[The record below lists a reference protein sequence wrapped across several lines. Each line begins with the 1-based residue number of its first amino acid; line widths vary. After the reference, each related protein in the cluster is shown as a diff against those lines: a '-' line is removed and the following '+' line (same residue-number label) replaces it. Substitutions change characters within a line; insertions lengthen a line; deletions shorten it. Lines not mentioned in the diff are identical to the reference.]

1 MRQLEGKAASVTG
14 GARCVGRGIVQ
25 RLAEAGAAVVI
36 ADIDAAAAQIT
47 ASQLRQDGLIVEV
60 CPTDVR
66 EPRAVEAM
74 VAFCRDRFGSLDILV
89 NNAGRTDRRPFLE
102 MPLEFFEEIL
112 RLNLTGYFLC
122 GQAAARAMVA
132 QGRGGRIINISSNSG
147 IFGGRGRAAYGAS
160 KAAIINLTQ
169 TMAIELAPYGIL
181 VNCVAPGP
189 MRTERTT
196 TEVPSPAFTCRMS
209 LPRYGDPREVGAA
222 VVWLASDA
230 CSFTTGHVIGVDG
243 GFTVT
248 GVMED

>member
-1 MRQLEGKAASVTG
+1 MRELAGRAAIVTG
-14 GARCVGRGIVQ
+14 GARGVGRGITQ
-25 RLAEAGAAVVI
+25 KLAEAGAAVVI
-36 ADIDAAAAQIT
+36 ADIDGEAAAAT
-47 ASQLRQDGLIVEV
+47 AQQLQGRGLRVEPCV
-60 CPTDVR
+60 TDVR
-66 EPRAVEAM
+66 DPASAAAA
-74 VAFCRDRFGSLDILV
+74 VAFCRERFGGIDILV
-89 NNAGRTDRRPFLE
+89 NNAGRTDRMPFLE
-102 MPLEFFEEIL
+102 MTLEFFEELI
-112 RLNLTGYFLC
+112 RLNLTGYFVC

-181 VNCVAPGP
+181 VNCIAPGP

-196 TEVPSPAFTCRMS
+196 GDMPSSAFTCRMS
-209 LPRYGDPREVGAA
+209 LPRYGDPLEVGAA
-222 VVWLASDA
+222 AVWLASDA

-248 GVMED
+248 GVMEG